1 MLLLG
6 IEAPIPTLAIR
17 DHIDNSLGINSN
29 NVIAARFQHLAIMH
43 HGPNTVEIA
52 APISTLAVIHSLVGE
67 LFWHTLALHP
77 LEETLP

>member
-29 NVIAARFQHLAIMH
+29 NVIAA
-43 HGPNTVEIA
+43 
-52 APISTLAVIHSLVGE
+52 
-67 LFWHTLALHP
+67 
-77 LEETLP
+77 